1 MELFKSVKN
10 GKIEGFCLI
19 KSVERKTSVRGKDYL
34 DLILTDS
41 SGEVSAKL
49 WDYQPLAHDGLK
61 ADMLVK
67 VRGVLETWKE
77 KEQLKVEL
85 IRQATVGDT
94 VRIED
99 FVPHAP
105 YDGAWMYGQILSEVA
120 SWENEHLKALLT
132 DMLESRRQAL
142 LYFPAALKLH
152 HAFRGGLLY
161 HTLSILRLAQG
172 VCAVYDFVDRELL
185 YAGVILHDLAK
196 TQELEV
202 GETGMATEYTAEGML
217 IGHLVKGAMN
227 IEEAGVRLGVPRKLL
242 TLLEHMIL
250 CHHGQP
256 EYGAA
261 VRPMFLEA
269 ELLSQLDNLDATVFE
284 FTDAVEGVNEGAFS
298 PRQWALDQRKI
309 YNYRSL
315 SHKANLAATK
325 QEGEE

>member
-1 MELFKSVKN
+1 MELFKSIKN
-10 GKIEGFCLI
+10 AKIEGFCLI
-19 KSVERKTSVRGKDYL
+19 KSVEKKTSVRGNEYL
-34 DLILTDS
+34 DLVLTDS
-41 SGEVSAKL
+41 GGEVSAKL
-49 WDYQPLAHDGLK
+49 WDYQPPAHSCLK

-67 VRGVLETWKE
+67 VRGVLETWKD

-85 IRQATVGDT
+85 IRQATVSDA
-94 VRIED
+94 VKIED

-105 YDGAWMYGQILSEVA
+105 YDGAWMYGQILSEV
-120 SWENEHLKALLT
+120 SQWENEHLKALLT
-132 DMLESRRQAL
+132 DMLESRKTAL

-161 HTLSILRLAQG
+161 HTLSILRLAQR
-172 VCAVYDFVDRELL
+172 VCTVYDFVDSELL

-202 GETGMATEYTAEGML
+202 GDTGMATEYTAEGML

-242 TLLEHMIL
+242 TLLEHMVL

-256 EYGAA
+256 EFGAA

-269 ELLSQLDNLDATVFE
+269 ELLAQLDNLDATVFE
-284 FTDAVEGVNEGAFS
+284 FTGAVDGVNEGAFS

-309 YNYRSL
+309 YNYRSQ
-315 SHKANLAATK
+315 SHKANLAAPT